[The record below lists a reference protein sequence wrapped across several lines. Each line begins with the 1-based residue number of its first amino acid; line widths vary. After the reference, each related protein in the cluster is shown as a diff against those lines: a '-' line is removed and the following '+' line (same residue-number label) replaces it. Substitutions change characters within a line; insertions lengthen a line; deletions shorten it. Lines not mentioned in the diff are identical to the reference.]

1 MRSDLTMI
9 IKRVA
14 RAVLFSVTA
23 TTSATTISATNT
35 KFNNRVLASLLSSTS
50 LSSSLLLTRTL
61 ITCVGRKIP
70 ASCPPSAPVDGLL
83 ASPSWSFYQRRGSKV
98 LGSEVRAGNIV
109 QRKGRVYQVLKAQHT
124 QHGRGGASIQVELRD
139 VDSGNKVTERFR
151 TDEAIER
158 IFVEEKSLK
167 YLYSEGDMVVLTD
180 PETFDQIEV
189 PKELFGKAAVYLEDD
204 MTVTVQYFDERPMSA
219 SVPHRV
225 TCKVVEAQTPMKG
238 LSVNPQYKK
247 VLLDNGLTV
256 LAPPFIVAGDEIVV
270 NTTDDSYI
278 TRAK

>member
-23 TTSATTISATNT
+23 TTSATTISTTNT

-98 LGSEVRAGNIV
+98 LGSEVSCLSVLYVRYLFDFIFINIPFF
-109 QRKGRVYQVLKAQHT
+109 YSFALF
-124 QHGRGGASIQVELRD
+124 LLD
-139 VDSGNKVTERFR
+139 VTHHS
-151 TDEAIER
+151 
-158 IFVEEKSLK
+158 SLK
-167 YLYSEGDMVVLTD
+167 LCHLV
-180 PETFDQIEV
+180 
-189 PKELFGKAAVYLEDD
+189 
-204 MTVTVQYFDERPMSA
+204 
-219 SVPHRV
+219 
-225 TCKVVEAQTPMKG
+225 
-238 LSVNPQYKK
+238 
-247 VLLDNGLTV
+247 
-256 LAPPFIVAGDEIVV
+256 
-270 NTTDDSYI
+270 
-278 TRAK
+278 